1 MTAIDLN
8 RQYALDSDPK
18 LIQKIKFTGNVH

>member
-18 LIQKIKFTGNVH
+18 LIQKIKLTGKVH